1 MWLLKSHKREQ
12 HFLVTKGSFCCLLLP
27 QWFWKKFSAWILRTD
42 NVGEKSGVNST
53 IYYLKLQNIFDRI
66 EILNVN
72 HSTIHSVTYWKY
84 ISNFHGSV
92 PLRIYQLSMLIKT
105 SFCKQFFPKPLMFD
119 TIWWCCTIAWIN
131 KYRTLLR
138 CWKSHRNFPQL
149 DHVDHVCII
158 YQLLSSANK
167 WRILIVWGKSGTV
180 SEILISRGSLNQQGG
195 GMGTILLT
203 INFIIMLTVEIVFQS
218 FFLVY

>member
-1 MWLLKSHKREQ
+1 
-12 HFLVTKGSFCCLLLP
+12 
-27 QWFWKKFSAWILRTD
+27 
-42 NVGEKSGVNST
+42 
-53 IYYLKLQNIFDRI
+53 
-66 EILNVN
+66 
-72 HSTIHSVTYWKY
+72 
-84 ISNFHGSV
+84 
-92 PLRIYQLSMLIKT
+92 
-105 SFCKQFFPKPLMFD
+105 MFD

-180 SEILISRGSLNQQGG
+180 SEIIISRGSLNQQGG
-195 GMGTILLT
+195 GMRTILL
-203 INFIIMLTVEIVFQS
+203 IKKFYNYVDSGNCFSKL
-218 FFLVY
+218 FFSLLNIKNNLSWPKICMQIKKICSTLYR